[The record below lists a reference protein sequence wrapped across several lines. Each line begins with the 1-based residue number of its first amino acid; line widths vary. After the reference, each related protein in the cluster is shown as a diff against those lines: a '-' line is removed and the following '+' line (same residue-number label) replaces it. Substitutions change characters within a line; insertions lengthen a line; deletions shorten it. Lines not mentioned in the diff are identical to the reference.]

1 MNIVREEMNLKFA
14 EGFAEGIASLTARI
28 REELMDDTNE
38 DGFERLFK
46 ILIKFGNL
54 SEKEIEEI
62 CELKNLDAVQR
73 KMYKQ
78 FAEGVATVRSDIRQK
93 LILAI
98 RHNKSSE
105 WIRELIELGKF
116 TDQEVR
122 EIYSEAKN
130 SYTQCSIFAKS
141 P

>member
-1 MNIVREEMNLKFA
+1 MSIVREEMNLKFA

-28 REELMDDTNE
+28 REELMEATNE

-116 TDQEVR
+116 TDQELR
-122 EIYSEAKN
+122 EIYTEAKN
-130 SYTQCSIFAKS
+130 SYTQCSIFTKS